1 MWLTIYII
9 LPMGRLALSIIHN
22 LQLALGVVYRRGL
35 TVAIL
40 IDRLVFKSSASAT
53 KGYILARVDCLLVD
67 SHWAWVISFFIT
79 YSPNIG
85 LISNFTFIIEMRVA
99 LHIL

>member
-1 MWLTIYII
+1 
-9 LPMGRLALSIIHN
+9 MGRLALSIIHN
-22 LQLALGVVYRRGL
+22 LQLALGVVNRRGL

-40 IDRLVFKSSASAT
+40 IDRLVFKSSASTT
-53 KGYILARVDCLLVD
+53 KGYILARVNSLLVYG
-67 SHWAWVISFFIT
+67 HWTWVISFFIT
-79 YSPNIG
+79 NSPNIR

>member
-1 MWLTIYII
+1 
-9 LPMGRLALSIIHN
+9 MGRLALSIIHN
-22 LQLALGVVYRRGL
+22 LQLALGVVDRRGL

-40 IDRLVFKSSASAT
+40 IDRLVFKSSTSAT
-53 KGYILARVDCLLVD
+53 KGYILARVNSLLVD
-67 SHWAWVISFFIT
+67 SHWTWVISFFIT

-85 LISNFTFIIEMRVA
+85 LIGNFTFIIEMRVA